1 MLGLLKKKKNSF
13 HYRILNKNE
22 SPNEKNGGF

>member
-1 MLGLLKKKKNSF
+1 MLGLLKKKKKI

-22 SPNEKNGGF
+22 APNEKNGRF